1 MHTLFRFAA
10 AGLML
15 ASPFAH
21 CAAQDWEADVR
32 QFDTAYWDAY
42 NKCDIEQLVSMNSAD
57 LEFYHDQGGLMV
69 GQQQFASAMKNNICG
84 NPQQRVRRAALADT
98 VRVYPMRD
106 KGQLYGAVISGE
118 HQFYNQPKG
127 GAEVLAGTARF
138 THMLVLK
145 DGVWKV
151 ARVLSF
157 DHAQAGPKRAEVP
170 VAAPLLDR
178 FAGTYKAKD
187 NMVLKVRRAGN
198 HLVVDAGGANFELLP
213 LSNTSFFVQAR
224 DLNVEFSIDA
234 AGKGQGLVVRE
245 HGAVVAEAT
254 IQKAQ

>member
-1 MHTLFRFAA
+1 MKNYLQFAA
-10 AGLML
+10 LGLML

-21 CAAQDWEADVR
+21 SAAPDWETAVR

-42 NKCDIEQLVSMNSAD
+42 NRCDVEQLVAMNSAD

-106 KGQLYGAVISGE
+106 KGQPYGAVIAGE
-118 HQFYNQPKG
+118 HQFYNQAKG

-145 DGVWKV
+145 DGTWKV

-157 DHAQAGPKRAEVP
+157 DHGPARAAQKNTEIQLT
-170 VAAPLLDR
+170 APLLDR

-187 NMVLKVRRAGN
+187 NMVLKVRRVGN
-198 HLVVDAGGANFELLP
+198 HLMVDAGGTMFELLP
-213 LSNTSFFVQAR
+213 LSDTTFFVEAR
-224 DLNVEFSIDA
+224 DLSVVFSTDA

-245 HGAVVAEAT
+245 HGAVVAEAS
-254 IQKAQ
+254 IH